1 MAYVGLANPYV
12 AKLKSTTTSG
22 AVTTPV
28 YEAGFICGKAVSL
41 NITPNYNEA
50 SLYADNILD
59 EYVKDFKDGTIT
71 LGVDR
76 LPSQAVTTMFGHTVG
91 EDSEIKF
98 NTNDSANYVG
108 VGFYVDELIDG
119 AKKYTA
125 MVLYKTKFTESA
137 DDYTTKGDSI
147 EFKTPSLE
155 GKIAALDDG
164 QWKATKSFDTIAEAQ
179 AWITAQFPTA

>member
-28 YEAGFICGKAVSL
+28 YEAGFLCGKAVSL

-76 LPSQAVTTMFGHTVG
+76 LPAQAVTTMFGHTVG
-91 EDSEIKF
+91 EDGEIKF